1 MKETTIPFSGFY
13 YSYHSDEL
21 DRVLEQMSE
30 DDSCNQIPLF
40 DSEGN
45 SLELWE
51 HVDWSKVHEEYAK
64 LYAENFCSWFTE
76 ETGIKLNAKFSVLD
90 SPRSYNFTT
99 DRIFVKIPLRAVKE
113 LYKYVGP
120 EKLDSAIKERFTSY
134 DGFISFYENSLAEW
148 PKDLNEWDCNQ
159 IGTLL
164 EFHSPEAI
172 REYSIMEDSNCNGDL
187 DSILWDAMD
196 KEGKDALARA
206 RKEEQ

>member
-21 DRVLEQMSE
+21 DRVLEQMTE
-30 DDSCNQIPLF
+30 DDSCHQIPLV

-51 HVDWSKVHEEYAK
+51 HINWSKVHEEYAK
-64 LYAENFCSWFTE
+64 LYAENFCSWFE
-76 ETGIKLNAKFSVLD
+76 GETGIKLNAKFSALD

-113 LYKYVGP
+113 LYKWLGP
-120 EKLDSAIKERFTSY
+120 EVIDTQIKKRFTSY
-134 DGFISFYENSLAEW
+134 DGFISFYKNSLAAW

-164 EFHSPEAI
+164 ETSADAI
-172 REYSIMEDSNCNGDL
+172 KDWEIMEDSNCNGEL
-187 DSILWDAMD
+187 DSILWDALD
-196 KEGKDALARA
+196 QEGKDALNRIE
-206 RKEEQ
+206 R

>member
-1 MKETTIPFSGFY
+1 
-13 YSYHSDEL
+13 
-21 DRVLEQMSE
+21 MSE
-30 DDSCNQIPLF
+30 DDCGHPLPLF

-45 SLELWE
+45 SLELGE

-113 LYKYVGP
+113 LYKWLGAKRINEMVG
-120 EKLDSAIKERFTSY
+120 ERFTSY
-134 DGFISFYENSLAEW
+134 DGFISFYPNTLAEW

-159 IGTLL
+159 IGTLFETIPNVPKDYEL
-164 EFHSPEAI
+164 
-172 REYSIMEDSNCNGDL
+172 MEDSNCNGDL

-206 RKEEQ
+206 RKEEE